1 MSEVNQKANELKQT
15 KDIQSMVLAE
25 SKNSHNLSSQK
36 SLAREPGEKSYRI
49 QSSGG
54 GT

>member
-1 MSEVNQKANELKQT
+1 MSEVKQKANELKQT

-36 SLAREPGEKSYRI
+36 SLVKEPPGDSYRV

-54 GT
+54 T